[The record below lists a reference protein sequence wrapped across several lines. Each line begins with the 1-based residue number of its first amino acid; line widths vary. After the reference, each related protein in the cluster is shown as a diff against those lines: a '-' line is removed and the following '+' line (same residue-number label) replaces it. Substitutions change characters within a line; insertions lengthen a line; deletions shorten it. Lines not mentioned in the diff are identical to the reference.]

1 MAGTYGEPGKNTFA
15 LKGVSGILS
24 PVINAETGVTQ
35 IYKQGA
41 FNTFQ
46 SLGTYNPAT
55 KKFTGSSNLSQAELR
70 ALSSESG
77 LTNIK
82 NSAEVASKKAQTD
95 AGVSA
100 AAADARAKE
109 LLNTGKATT
118 PTGTGDNSAPAG
130 DSGEAG
136 KKALESS
143 ANTRNQFPNLRYP
156 EDIGSTKQDVIKF
169 TMLQY
174 QPKTLQQGAAG
185 GLFSF
190 GQERKENR
198 NGIGSV
204 ILPIPSGIS
213 DTNIVQWGSENMNAM
228 EAFAAN
234 AALTTIKQGFSA
246 GAGLVAKAT
255 DDIQNPT
262 NSSEGS
268 TGLANVFASAATGVG
283 GAQILARTE
292 GAVLNPNME
301 LLFQGPSLRPFS
313 FSFKMSARSKEEAKQ
328 IIGIIRFFKQ
338 GMSPIKSAS
347 NLFLKAPHTFKIQYL
362 HLGANGK
369 DHPYIGKIKEC
380 ALQNLTVNYTPE
392 GQYAT
397 FYDGMLVSYEMQMTF
412 QELEPVFNEDYGK
425 GSSASGPD
433 SEIGF

>member
-15 LKGVSGILS
+15 VKGVSGILS
-24 PVINAETGVTQ
+24 PVVNAETGVTQ

-55 KKFTGSSNLSQAELR
+55 KKFTGSTNLNQTELK

-77 LTNIK
+77 LANIK
-82 NSAEVASKKAQTD
+82 NAAEITSKKAQTD
-95 AGVSA
+95 AGVSS
-100 AAADARAKE
+100 AAADAKTKE
-109 LLNTGKATT
+109 LLNTGKASI
-118 PTGTGDNSAPAG
+118 PTETGDNSAPLDLGTTVA
-130 DSGEAG
+130 
-136 KKALESS
+136 ESDK
-143 ANTRNQFPNLRYP
+143 TRNQFPSLRYP
-156 EDIGSTKQDVIKF
+156 GDIGSTKQDVIKF
-169 TMLQY
+169 TMLKY
-174 QPKTLQQGAAG
+174 EPKKFSG
-185 GLFSF
+185 GSDLGSFS
-190 GQERKENR
+190 QRDSNR

-213 DTNIVQWGSENMNAM
+213 DTNAVQWGSENMNA
-228 EAFAAN
+228 AVAAAAN
-234 AALTTIKQGFSA
+234 IAMDGIIGGMSKAADTTGKLASEISENSGEVKTGI
-246 GAGLVAKAT
+246 AGL
-255 DDIQNPT
+255 
-262 NSSEGS
+262 
-268 TGLANVFASAATGVG
+268 FASAAVG
-283 GAQILARTE
+283 TDPGQLLSRTQ

-380 ALQNLTVNYTPE
+380 ALQNLTINYTPE

-425 GSSASGPD
+425 GSSSSGPD